1 MIAPIETVYSQA
13 QIVLSR
19 FLDSGLA
26 ASWADMVLE
35 LRPQPQD
42 YERVFVKEMAAAAR
56 EAYSTW
62 WAAPPP
68 LLVSH
73 PEQTTLLL
81 VVAMSEELGQAT
93 ERAQQFPGGYAEI
106 AKFLQPGNVWVC
118 WKFLALGQPRGTAF
132 DGLVYLD
139 GRWAWFPKPHKVLMA
154 QRQPYSHFSE

>member
-68 LLVSH
+68 
-73 PEQTTLLL
+73 
-81 VVAMSEELGQAT
+81 
-93 ERAQQFPGGYAEI
+93 QQFPGGYAEI